1 MVYKV
6 WYYAHFKNMHLY
18 GLCFRITEYKCI
30 KTFLWMINTI
40 LASVYIHGGMGKNLI
55 EKVYTSAS
63 NISIR
68 HIDRQRE
75 R

>member
-1 MVYKV
+1 
-6 WYYAHFKNMHLY
+6 
-18 GLCFRITEYKCI
+18 
-30 KTFLWMINTI
+30 MINTI